1 MFCNKCG
8 RRIEE
13 NTKFCGGCGTPVP
26 VQNYVQQNENTTQN
40 IETPNTQ
47 QNYNVNQNNGD
58 FRQAQVNTNYNQP
71 YQNYDNIVN
80 PSMKKYAIL
89 SIVIPAVSIFVYL
102 FIGLT
107 VYIAIFLSALG
118 FNFAKKGALYS
129 KKLSRIG
136 YVLNTILIVM
146 AVLVWIVLLIAT
158 FA

>member
-26 VQNYVQQNENTTQN
+26 VQNYVQQNEN
-40 IETPNTQ
+40 
-47 QNYNVNQNNGD
+47 VNQNNENYG
-58 FRQAQVNTNYNQP
+58 QVQVNANYNQP

-129 KKLSRIG
+129 KKLSKIG

-158 FA
+158 LA